1 MILIKDGRLVD
12 PLSRTDEI
20 RDIVI
25 EDGMV
30 KNIGKFHK
38 SDEYERIIDAKGCVV
53 APGLVDVHVHF
64 RDPGFEYKEDM
75 ESGEKA
81 AFAGGFTTVV
91 CRTNTEPIVD
101 NIEVLDYIV
110 EKAKKRKLHIYST
123 AAITRGFQNKELTD
137 MEQLKKHG
145 AVGFTNDAAA
155 IMDDKLMIQAMK
167 ECERLQVPI
176 SVHDENSNL
185 IGNIG
190 INEGKIAQEM
200 EIEGSPSMAEDTMV
214 ARDCMLALHTGST
227 VVIQHVSTEASVQQL
242 RMAQKMGAH
251 VLAEVTPHHFSLTE
265 DAVREAGTNAKVD
278 PPLRT
283 GRDRFALLEGL
294 RDGTIS
300 IIASDHAPHSREEKE
315 QDFLKAPSGVIG
327 LETALPVAVTYLVK
341 KGHLTMWKL
350 IEKMSLN
357 PAQLYNLDAGY
368 IKEGHPANIVIFNE
382 EESYVVE
389 EFYSKSQNS
398 PYIGKELYGK
408 VLYTICDGEIVYE
421 NTRNEK
427 H

>member
-12 PLSRTDEI
+12 PLSRTDEV

-25 EDGMV
+25 ENDIV
-30 KNIGKFHK
+30 KYIGKFQR
-38 SDEYERIIDAKGCVV
+38 SDDYEKVIEAKGCVV

-75 ESGEKA
+75 ESGERA

-91 CRTNTEPIVD
+91 CRTNTEPIID
-101 NIEVLDYIV
+101 NTEVLDYVV

-123 AAITRGFQNKELTD
+123 AAITKGFQNKELTD
-137 MEQLKKHG
+137 MEKLKEHG

-155 IMDDKLMIQAMK
+155 IMDDRLMIKAMK
-167 ECERLQVPI
+167 ECERLKVPI

-185 IGNIG
+185 IGSLG
-190 INEGKIAQEM
+190 INEGKISKEM
-200 EIEGSPSMAEDTMV
+200 GIEGSPNVAEDTMV

-265 DAVREAGTNAKVD
+265 DEIRTMGTNAKVD

-283 GRDRFALLEGL
+283 NRDRFALLEGL

-300 IIASDHAPHSREEKE
+300 IIASDHAPHSKEEMEK
-315 QDFLKAPSGVIG
+315 DFLEAPTGIIG

-368 IKEGHPANIVIFNE
+368 IKEGSKANIVIFNE
-382 EESYVVE
+382 EESYVVDG
-389 EFYSKSQNS
+389 FQSKSENS
-398 PYIGKELYGK
+398 PYKGKELYGK

-421 NTRNEK
+421 NVK
-427 H
+427 

>member
-1 MILIKDGRLVD
+1 
-12 PLSRTDEI
+12 
-20 RDIVI
+20 
-25 EDGMV
+25 
-30 KNIGKFHK
+30 
-38 SDEYERIIDAKGCVV
+38 
-53 APGLVDVHVHF
+53 
-64 RDPGFEYKEDM
+64 
-75 ESGEKA
+75 
-81 AFAGGFTTVV
+81 
-91 CRTNTEPIVD
+91 
-101 NIEVLDYIV
+101 
-110 EKAKKRKLHIYST
+110 
-123 AAITRGFQNKELTD
+123 
-137 MEQLKKHG
+137 
-145 AVGFTNDAAA
+145 
-155 IMDDKLMIQAMK
+155 
-167 ECERLQVPI
+167 
-176 SVHDENSNL
+176 
-185 IGNIG
+185 
-190 INEGKIAQEM
+190 M

-368 IKEGHPANIVIFNE
+368 IKEGYPANIVIFNE

>member
-12 PLSRTDEI
+12 PLSRTDEV

-25 EDGMV
+25 EDDTV
-30 KNIGKFHK
+30 KYIGKFHR
-38 SDEYERIIDAKGCVV
+38 SDGYERIIEAKGCVV

-64 RDPGFEYKEDM
+64 RDPGLEYKEDM

-101 NIEVLDYIV
+101 NTEVLDYVV
-110 EKAKKRKLHIYST
+110 EKAHKRKLHIYST
-123 AAITRGFQNKELTD
+123 AAITKGFQNKELTD
-137 MEQLKKHG
+137 MEQLKVHG

-155 IMDDKLMIQAMK
+155 IMDDRLMIKAMK
-167 ECERLQVPI
+167 ECERLKVPI
-176 SVHDENSNL
+176 SVHDENINL
-185 IGNIG
+185 IGNLG
-190 INEGKIAQEM
+190 INEGKISKEM
-200 EIEGSPSMAEDTMV
+200 GVEGSPNMAEDTMV

-227 VVIQHVSTEASVQQL
+227 VVIQHVSTEASVEQL

-265 DAVREAGTNAKVD
+265 DEIRTMGTNAKVD

-283 GRDRFALLEGL
+283 NRDRFALLEGL

-300 IIASDHAPHSREEKE
+300 IIASDHAPHSKEEKE
-315 QDFLKAPSGVIG
+315 KDFLEAPSGIIG

-368 IKEGHPANIVIFNE
+368 IKEGGKANIVIFNE
-382 EESYVVE
+382 EESYVVDG
-389 EFYSKSQNS
+389 FWSKSENS
-398 PYIGKELYGK
+398 PYKGKELFGK

-421 NTRNEK
+421 NIK
-427 H
+427 

>member
-12 PLSRTDEI
+12 PLSRTDEV

-25 EDGMV
+25 EDDIV
-30 KNIGKFHK
+30 KYIGKFHK
-38 SDEYERIIDAKGCVV
+38 SDEYEKIIDAKGCVV

-64 RDPGFEYKEDM
+64 RDPGFAYKEDM
-75 ESGEKA
+75 ESGERA

-91 CRTNTEPIVD
+91 CRTNTEPIID
-101 NIEVLDYIV
+101 NTEVLDYVV

-123 AAITRGFQNKELTD
+123 AAITKGFQNKELTD
-137 MEQLKKHG
+137 MEKLKEHG

-155 IMDDKLMIQAMK
+155 IMDDRLMIKAMK
-167 ECERLQVPI
+167 ECERLKVPI

-185 IGNIG
+185 IGNLG
-190 INEGKIAQEM
+190 INEGKISKEM
-200 EIEGSPSMAEDTMV
+200 GIEGSPNVAEDTMV

-265 DAVREAGTNAKVD
+265 DEIRTMGTNAKVD

-283 GRDRFALLEGL
+283 NRDRFALLEGL

-300 IIASDHAPHSREEKE
+300 IIASDHAPHSKEEMEK
-315 QDFLKAPSGVIG
+315 DFLEAPTGIIG
-327 LETALPVAVTYLVK
+327 LETALPVAVTYLS
-341 KGHLTMWKL
+341 L
-350 IEKMSLN
+350 IH
-357 PAQLYNLDAGY
+357 
-368 IKEGHPANIVIFNE
+368 I
-382 EESYVVE
+382 
-389 EFYSKSQNS
+389 
-398 PYIGKELYGK
+398 
-408 VLYTICDGEIVYE
+408 
-421 NTRNEK
+421 
-427 H
+427 

>member
-12 PLSRTDEI
+12 PLSRTDEV

-25 EDGMV
+25 EDDIV
-30 KNIGKFHK
+30 KYIGKFHK
-38 SDEYERIIDAKGCVV
+38 SDEYEKIIDAKGCVV

-64 RDPGFEYKEDM
+64 RDPGFAYKEDM
-75 ESGEKA
+75 ESGERA

-91 CRTNTEPIVD
+91 CRTNTEPIID
-101 NIEVLDYIV
+101 NTEVLDYVV

-123 AAITRGFQNKELTD
+123 AAITKGFQNKELTD
-137 MEQLKKHG
+137 MEKLKEHG

-155 IMDDKLMIQAMK
+155 IMDDRLMIKAMK
-167 ECERLQVPI
+167 ECERLKVPI

-185 IGNIG
+185 IGNLG
-190 INEGKIAQEM
+190 INEGKISKEM
-200 EIEGSPSMAEDTMV
+200 GIEGSPNVAEDTMV

-265 DAVREAGTNAKVD
+265 DEIRTMGTNAKVD

-283 GRDRFALLEGL
+283 NRDRFALLEGL

-300 IIASDHAPHSREEKE
+300 IIASDHAPHSKEEMEK
-315 QDFLKAPSGVIG
+315 DFLEAPTGIIG

-368 IKEGHPANIVIFNE
+368 IKEGSKANIVIFNE
-382 EESYVVE
+382 EESYVVDG
-389 EFYSKSQNS
+389 FQSKSENS
-398 PYIGKELYGK
+398 PYRGKELYGK
-408 VLYTICDGEIVYE
+408 VCYTICDGEIVYE
-421 NTRNEK
+421 NVN
-427 H
+427 